1 MISNS
6 RMFSSIPRPSST
18 TEQGSLVRVR
28 CWNCVARVRSQSE
41 AGPQEV
47 TEAGAPRGR
56 PLPEIPPN
64 VDRKRH
70 HYLGFCSPL
79 PGNPTGLTTQK
90 PGDKGVCEMQ
100 RTGLRANQE
109 LASSL
114 SIPPARCMLT
124 NGAKGV
130 PLGSVVPQS
139 LFHICL
145 HISSRYLCPSLSSH
159 PPVPRETSLWNART
173 L

>member
-28 CWNCVARVRSQSE
+28 CWNCVAGVRSHSE
-41 AGPQEV
+41 VGPQEV
-47 TEAGAPRGR
+47 TEAGAQRGR
-56 PLPEIPPN
+56 PLPEMPPN
-64 VDRKRH
+64 VDWKRH

-79 PGNPTGLTTQK
+79 PGNPTGLTSQK

-100 RTGLRANQE
+100 RTGLRADRE
-109 LASSL
+109 LASSI
-114 SIPPARCMLT
+114 SIPPACCMLT
-124 NGAKGV
+124 NGAEGV

-139 LFHICL
+139 SFHICL
-145 HISSRYLCPSLSSH
+145 RISSRYLCPSLSSH